1 MIMKNLRA
9 KIEVLKV
16 AVAAAAPP
24 TARTPT
30 VPARCKNIIEKW
42 KRIREKILE
51 AHQAGITQADAL
63 TFDTAGTLWTFET
76 WNEQNGKPIPPVP
89 PEVFK
94 FTISNPYVPTNQYP
108 PAAAQVATQVGPAP
122 QNPANNAAK
131 ENLLKCIKELRKCAI
146 TRGYKDQRSGKYIRG
161 KSDMLYAAAVCEAIE
176 LAKSGCEPYS
186 SAGGARRPVST
197 TQKRDFFK
205 DQVKRFLEG
214 AISAL
219 GPECKPCTRT
229 AAPAGPA
236 QTSPL
241 PTRPT
246 QISPSRQ

>member
-1 MIMKNLRA
+1 MTMNRLKAQIHLLKVALGALPPQLPNHLAACKAISTKWTTIRA
-9 KIEVLKV
+9 KIH
-16 AVAAAAPP
+16 
-24 TARTPT
+24 
-30 VPARCKNIIEKW
+30 
-42 KRIREKILE
+42 E
-51 AHQAGITQADAL
+51 AYQSGVNQANGL
-63 TFDTAGTLWTFET
+63 TFGTLGNVWTFET
-76 WNEQNGKPIPPVP
+76 WNEQNGNPIP

-122 QNPANNAAK
+122 ENQANNAK
-131 ENLLKCIKELRKCAI
+131 EKLLNCIKEVRKCAI
-146 TRGYKDQRSGKYIRG
+146 TRGYKDERSGKYIRG

-176 LAKSGCEPYS
+176 LAKLTCEPYR
-186 SAGGARRPVST
+186 SAGGMRNPNTS
-197 TQKRDFFK
+197 QKRDFFK
-205 DQVKRFLEG
+205 DQVRRFLEG